1 MTKRKYIM
9 ALTPGDTAT
18 ILFHGSKRD
27 GNAPHEMKSI
37 FKGVEGVGDD
47 RKAVFDT
54 VELYR
59 YNGHWAYGSGAH
71 KATLV

>member
-1 MTKRKYIM
+1 MNKRKYIT
-9 ALTPGDTAT
+9 ALNPGDTVT
-18 ILFHGSKRD
+18 IRFHGSKRE
-27 GNAPHEMKSI
+27 GNAAHEMKSVFQDI
-37 FKGVEGVGDD
+37 KGVGDD